1 MRSLLLRLRFCL
13 CIVCCDRGI
22 FRFQHNTTT
31 FVEAIYIVFS
41 LSDVIFLPLFIISTF
56 LKVGVLFIVGDINI
70 WLNTLSSISPNEWIQ
85 RLCNSNIQ
93 NCMITVL
100 LCMVQHC
107 SYKTSY
113 IHYTTSCNTHFI
125 TCWIFRRWFI
135 L

>member
-70 WLNTLSSISPNEWIQ
+70 
-85 RLCNSNIQ
+85 
-93 NCMITVL
+93 
-100 LCMVQHC
+100 
-107 SYKTSY
+107 
-113 IHYTTSCNTHFI
+113 
-125 TCWIFRRWFI
+125 
-135 L
+135 